1 MQKTWG
7 YIYLFNILYS
17 LPLHIYPG
25 VELLGNIVILLFI
38 FEETTIFSIVADQL
52 KFSATV
58 HKGSLFSTPS
68 LAFIICRIYDDGHY
82 DWLEV
87 IPHYGFDLHFPN
99 N

>member
-1 MQKTWG
+1 MAKV
-7 YIYLFNILYS
+7 LEFKLYHHS
-17 LPLHIYPG
+17 FLRNPRAD
-25 VELLGNIVILLFI
+25 LLQNGLVGSPWLN
-38 FEETTIFSIVADQL
+38 QL